1 MKYLNYIKKGL
12 KPKNF
17 YNITRT
23 SLIHALNKRH
33 EIRSNDAHIKAA
45 MEWMSTAQKQNND
58 GGVAAYYSL
67 FDGWA
72 HSYVETTGYIIPT
85 FFNYAEATKDERY
98 KNEAVQMADFEL
110 KAQLENRAFPG
121 ETKNGISRP
130 IVFNTGQVILG
141 LCRAYEETNEEK
153 YKKVVEKAADW
164 LLSVMYEEGYWQK
177 DEYLNEVHTYN
188 TRTAWSLLRAHEIT
202 KTPSYRMAATKNLDW
217 ALKQQAENGFFSH
230 NGFFPAQEPLVHT
243 IAYSIR
249 GFLESA
255 IYLRK
260 KAYLNAAVKAADP
273 MINKIRKDGSLPGS
287 FNREWNS
294 SVKWS
299 CLTGNSQMSIIYQ
312 KLFSIT
318 KETKY
323 QVAFRLLNDYMKSVQ
338 NLDSKNPGIK
348 GGIPGAYPI
357 YGWYAPFCYPNW
369 AAKFF
374 VDSLM
379 LEDNPEIAG
388 KMNG

>member
-17 YNITRT
+17 YNITKT
-23 SLIHALNKRH
+23 SLFHALNKRH
-33 EIRSNDAHIKAA
+33 EIKSNDVHIKAA
-45 MEWMSTAQKQNND
+45 MEWLSIAQKQNND

-67 FDGWA
+67 FDGWL

-85 FFNYAEATKDERY
+85 FFNYAEATEDDKYR
-98 KNEAVQMADFEL
+98 NEAVQMADFEL
-110 KAQLENRAFPG
+110 KVQMESGAFPG
-121 ETKNGISRP
+121 ETKNGVSKP
-130 IVFNTGQVILG
+130 IVFNTGQVIFG
-141 LCRAYEETNEEK
+141 LCRAYEETNEDK
-153 YKKVVEKAADW
+153 YKQAVEKAADW
-164 LLSVMYEEGYWQK
+164 LLSVMHEEGYWQK
-177 DEYLNEVHTYN
+177 DEYLNEIHTYN
-188 TRTAWSLLRAHEIT
+188 TRTAWALLRAHEIT
-202 KTPSYRMAATKNLDW
+202 KTPSYRMAAIKNLDW
-217 ALKQQAENGFFSH
+217 ASKQQMGNGFLNH

-260 KAYLNAAVKAADP
+260 KTYLNVVIKAADS

-287 FNREWNS
+287 FDKDWNS

-312 KLFSIT
+312 KLFTIT
-318 KETKY
+318 KDTKY

-338 NLDSKNPGIK
+338 NLDSKNDGIR

-374 VDSLM
+374 ADSLM
-379 LEDNPEIAG
+379 MEENPKI
-388 KMNG
+388 KLNG